1 MTAIAKALYFD
12 WMDVIK
18 MLPEYKV
25 FESVYGKAEAVDCIN
40 TECIDE
46 LLDSLINM
54 AVVATELI
62 AKARAIVS
70 DMNIVFRLS
79 QELNGKINAVKQ
91 RILDM
96 ITNLRSLNRECEKYT

>member
-54 AVVATELI
+54 TVVATELM
-62 AKARAIVS
+62 AKTRTIVS
-70 DMNIVFRLS
+70 DMNIAFRLS
-79 QELNGKINAVKQ
+79 QELNNKIYMVKQ
-91 RILDM
+91 KILDILNNV
-96 ITNLRSLNRECEKYT
+96 ITKYT